1 VVYGTGFGTD
11 KFQCYSHADS
21 GIDHLGSPYPVL
33 IFSPA
38 GFSPL
43 SYAAI
48 VEELASHGYIVLG
61 INHTY
66 DAPVSVFPDGRLVT
80 VSPKFM
86 EGVNSQAGHHN
97 DAFHFRAQAAD
108 YKAQDMKFV
117 ADQMA
122 RLTTPPLAGHLD
134 LSRIGAFGH
143 SLGGNAAF
151 ELCRTDGRCRAA
163 ANMDGANWN
172 VVGKIGVPGKPA
184 MIIAAEHA
192 EYSMP
197 CEALVAGKA
206 FPSTEWCEAERSI
219 VLNGW
224 KKVME
229 TAGPAYMVTIK
240 GAKHV
245 NFADMQFVSLP
256 QDSLFRAVLGSVSPQ
271 GMSRLTRDYLLAF
284 FNRHLA
290 NIPAPVLDIAP
301 GDYPDVVYDKTATR

>member
-1 VVYGTGFGTD
+1 
-11 KFQCYSHADS
+11 
-21 GIDHLGSPYPVL
+21 
-33 IFSPA
+33 
-38 GFSPL
+38 
-43 SYAAI
+43 
-48 VEELASHGYIVLG
+48 
-61 INHTY
+61 
-66 DAPVSVFPDGRLVT
+66 
-80 VSPKFM
+80 
-86 EGVNSQAGHHN
+86 
-97 DAFHFRAQAAD
+97 
-108 YKAQDMKFV
+108 
-117 ADQMA
+117 
-122 RLTTPPLAGHLD
+122 
-134 LSRIGAFGH
+134 
-143 SLGGNAAF
+143 
-151 ELCRTDGRCRAA
+151 
-163 ANMDGANWN
+163 MDGANWN

-271 GMSRLTRDYLLAF
+271 RMSRLTRDYLLAF